1 MIAKFDD
8 KPLSVL
14 IEADRAGSGCLLLRL
29 VDDGHGNRGPVV
41 RLASPQAADAP
52 HLAWCRAGEGRGALG
67 RSGARWASELRGRAS
82 AYGCRVAHRA
92 CRPTPA
98 RRNILH
104 PHRYLLIWSVALF
117 RAPPPGLETPYQ
129 PGAAPHHAALLRPQV
144 KCGGVAGAREA
155 AEVETESGRCDS
167 CAAYKDS
174 VV

>member
-1 MIAKFDD
+1 M
-8 KPLSVL
+8 
-14 IEADRAGSGCLLLRL
+14 RL
-29 VDDGHGNRGPVV
+29 TGR
-41 RLASPQAADAP
+41 AADASSSVSSTTVTVIGDLSLGSP
-52 HLAWCRAGEGRGALG
+52 LPKPRMRHILLGAGAGRGGGL
-67 RSGARWASELRGRAS
+67 SGARWASELRGRAS